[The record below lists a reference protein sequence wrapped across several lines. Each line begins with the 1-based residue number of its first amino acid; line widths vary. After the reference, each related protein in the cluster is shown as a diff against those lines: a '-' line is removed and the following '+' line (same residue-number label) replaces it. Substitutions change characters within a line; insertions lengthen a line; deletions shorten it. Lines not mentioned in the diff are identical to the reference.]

1 MSPSRKFIAVAFL
14 TFACFSN
21 GFAETV
27 SEDEPKSLTELFES
41 HWHYKAFWA
50 IPEINTINPRLA
62 LKTNSEGMI
71 IGRSRCLEI
80 DNLEQRRIYDPLAKM
95 KNEQLHRVACKSM
108 KLAIKNIDYLPIFE
122 KLDPDEEILIKFNFS
137 KGIVSSSKSTIE
149 PAPVDPG
156 KIENSG

>member
-1 MSPSRKFIAVAFL
+1 MSLSKKFVTVAFL
-14 TFACFSN
+14 TIACFSN
-21 GFAETV
+21 GFAQSV
-27 SEDEPKSLTELFES
+27 SEDEPKSLTELFQS

-50 IPEINTINPRLA
+50 IPGINTINPRLA

-80 DNLEQRRIYDPLAKM
+80 DNLEQRRISDPLAKM

-108 KLAIKNIDYLPIFE
+108 KLAIKSIDYLPIFE
-122 KLDPDEEILIKFNFS
+122 KLDPGEEILLKFNFS
-137 KGIVSSSKSTIE
+137 KGVVSSSKSIIE
-149 PAPVDPG
+149 PDLVDPG